1 MPHREPFDPKRP
13 LVAAREFSFAGIK
26 YGPGDPFPGPG
37 VDLASIS
44 RRHIERQYS
53 TFAVNH
59 AEPTEADQADDLIQM
74 TGPSG
79 GRYSITAPWLE
90 KPLVI
95 RGKVNAEKALSDLR
109 DEGAPLGWIEG
120 GSEVEIEEAGGG
132 WFHISAPW
140 LDEAEKVQGREA
152 AEARQREIHEAGPP
166 AAEDD
171 QTGAE
176 GAGDDEGGEGG
187 DDDNSDKSET
197 ENGGAGDAG
206 DGSGP
211 TDAEQAE
218 GAGGADQAADD
229 ADDAEAGESNNDDPA
244 DA

>member
-1 MPHREPFDPKRP
+1 MPVREPFNPNRP
-13 LVAAREFSFAGIK
+13 LVAAREFRFAGVK
-26 YGPGDPFPGPG
+26 YGPGDPFPGKG
-37 VDLASIS
+37 VDLATIS
-44 RRHIERQYS
+44 RRHIERQYA

-59 AEPTEADQADDLIQM
+59 AEAGEAEQADDLISM

-95 RGKVNAEKALSDLR
+95 RGKVNAEKALADLR

-152 AEARQREIHEAGPP
+152 AEARQRELHEAGAP
-166 AAEDD
+166 ADEDEGD
-171 QTGAE
+171 GTE
-176 GAGDDEGGEGG
+176 GADG
-187 DDDNSDKSET
+187 DDDGDDGNSDKAESEQ
-197 ENGGAGDAG
+197 GAGG
-206 DGSGP
+206 DTGEGSG
-211 TDAEQAE
+211 TDDAEQA
-218 GAGGADQAADD
+218 DD
-229 ADDAEAGESNNDDPA
+229 AGAAGDADDDAEAGKSNDAPA